1 MEQPPEWWMIFEDEL
16 ERRAFL
22 KKAGLWVGGL
32 LIGGSLAALAGCG
45 GKNAARPGVF
55 PRASSPAR
63 PPASAGAGVD
73 IAVAEKG
80 AAGDL
85 ARRAVEALGGMSRFV
100 QPGHTVVVKP
110 NASFMD
116 GPKAATSTNPEV
128 VGAVVSMCREAGAAR
143 VIVLEHCLRGSPDA
157 CLGGNG
163 IGSAARA
170 AGAQVLAYDAGDRSH
185 GVLAAVPGGTAL
197 KEVQVYPEVLEADMV
212 ITVPKAKHHGS
223 AGLSLG
229 MKNFIGV
236 MTDMSSIH
244 NHDLHRAIAD
254 LATLVK
260 PGLSVIDASIIL
272 LDNGPGGPGPTKATE
287 TVIAS
292 ADVVAADAFACTL
305 FGLTAADVPYI
316 THAGDSGL
324 GRYELD
330 GLKIER
336 V

>member
-1 MEQPPEWWMIFEDEL
+1 MIFEDEL

-45 GKNAARPGVF
+45 EKEAVRPAVL
-55 PRASSPAR
+55 PRASSPAA
-63 PPASAGAGVD
+63 PPAPAGTGVD
-73 IAVAEKG
+73 LAVAEKG
-80 AAGDL
+80 APGDL
-85 ARRAVEALGGMSRFV
+85 ARRAVGALGGMSTFV
-100 QPGHTVVVKP
+100 QPGYTVLVKP

-116 GPKAATSTNPEV
+116 GPEAATSTHPDV

-143 VIVLEHCLRGSPDA
+143 VIVLEHCLRGSPEA

-163 IGSAARA
+163 IGAAARA
-170 AGAQVLAYDAGDRSH
+170 AGAQVLAYDGGDSSG

-197 KEVQVYPEVLEADMV
+197 KEVEVYPEVLEADLV
-212 ITVPKAKHHGS
+212 ITVPRAKHHGS

-236 MTDMSSIH
+236 MTNMSSIH

-260 PGLSVIDASIIL
+260 PGLSVIDASVIL
-272 LDNGPGGPGPTKATE
+272 LDNGPGGPGPTRATE
-287 TVIAS
+287 TVVAS
-292 ADVVAADAFACTL
+292 GDVVAADSFACTL
-305 FGLTAADVPYI
+305 FGLTAADVPYV
-316 THAGDSGL
+316 TYAGGSGL

-330 GLKIER
+330 GLNIEK